1 MSERNRCT
9 KWIDIIL
16 NFLTERLTD
25 SMEQSRTRI
34 PSASQISD
42 ILWNPKFH
50 YRLVP
55 ILSHINPLY
64 GLLYCSFKMRF
75 NMLSTLAFPEW
86 SLSFGS
92 PYQTRN
98 KFIIMRHI
106 APYSL
111 HCRLRLNEKNAV
123 IYTLPVLLI
132 FPIIDIIYGKFRT
145 RFIEHWSPVEYQA
158 VTCVHSLA
166 YVKIWNL
173 LPNLHHR

>member
-1 MSERNRCT
+1 MCERNRCT
-9 KWIDIIL
+9 RWIDIIL

-42 ILWNPKFH
+42 ILWNPTFH

-92 PYQTRN
+92 PYQTRS

-111 HCRLRLNEKNAV
+111 HCRLRLNEKKALWFIHNPCYLYFPLLTSFTENLEHV
-123 IYTLPVLLI
+123 SLNTEFLWNIRLLRVYT
-132 FPIIDIIYGKFRT
+132 
-145 RFIEHWSPVEYQA
+145 A
-158 VTCVHSLA
+158 
-166 YVKIWNL
+166 
-173 LPNLHHR
+173 